1 MTSLKGQF
9 LIAAASL
16 TDPNFNRSVVLML
29 QHDEGGALGVVVNR
43 PLDVTVRQA
52 CEQVLG
58 VACDVDGPLHHGG
71 PCEALMM
78 VLFAVEPDADD
89 DEADDAVLPG
99 LKFTS
104 DKQAIE
110 CLLRDGPPVNQGSA
124 GMKVIVGYS
133 GWGAGQLEGEMRSG
147 SWLTVPATVARALG
161 PAGPMWTRL
170 VTEANL
176 GKFIDPR
183 RIPDDP
189 SVN

>member
-1 MTSLKGQF
+1 MKSLKGHF
-9 LIAAASL
+9 LIAAGSL
-16 TDPNFNRSVVLML
+16 TDPNFSKSVVLML

-58 VACDVDGPLHHGG
+58 VACEVDGPLHHGG
-71 PCEALMM
+71 PCEAVMM
-78 VLFAVEPDADD
+78 VLFPADAADD
-89 DEADDAVLPG
+89 DDGDDDAIVPG
-99 LKFTS
+99 LRFTS
-104 DKQAIE
+104 DKQQIE
-110 CLLRDGPPVNQGSA
+110 RLLRSGPTAGDDGA
-124 GMKVIVGYS
+124 AMKVVVGYS
-133 GWGAGQLEGEMRSG
+133 GWGAGQLEAEMESG
-147 SWLTVPATVARALG
+147 SWLTIPATATRALG
-161 PAGPMWTRL
+161 PAGPLWTRL